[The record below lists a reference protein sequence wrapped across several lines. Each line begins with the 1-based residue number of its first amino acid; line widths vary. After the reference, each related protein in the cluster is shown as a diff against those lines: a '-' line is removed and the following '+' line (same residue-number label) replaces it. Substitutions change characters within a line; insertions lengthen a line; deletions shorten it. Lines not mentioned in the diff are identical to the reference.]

1 MKVNEPDL
9 GNLRTF
15 VKYVIVGGVNTVF
28 GYGIF
33 ALLIYLGLAY
43 PVALFIATVLGIAF
57 NFKSTGIFV
66 FQSHDN
72 RLIFRFV
79 TVYFLIYFIN
89 LIGLKILSGEGLG
102 MYYAAG
108 IMLPF
113 MALVGFIAN
122 KKLVFR
128 K

>member
-1 MKVNEPDL
+1 VKVNALDS

-15 VKYVIVGGVNTVF
+15 TKYVVVGGVNTVF

-33 ALLIYLGLAY
+33 ALLIYFGFAY

-66 FQSHDN
+66 FRSHDN
-72 RLIFRFV
+72 KLIFRFV
-79 TVYFLIYFIN
+79 AVYFLIYLIN
-89 LIGLKILSGEGLG
+89 LIGLKILSEEGLG

-108 IMLPF
+108 IMLPI

>member
-1 MKVNEPDL
+1 MKVNELDP
-9 GNLRTF
+9 GNFRIF
-15 VKYVIVGGVNTVF
+15 SKYVVVGGVNTVF

-33 ALLIYLGLAY
+33 ALLIYFGLVY

-79 TVYFLIYFIN
+79 AVYFLIYFIN

-108 IMLPF
+108 IMLPI

>member
-1 MKVNEPDL
+1 MKVNALDS

-15 VKYVIVGGVNTVF
+15 TKYVVVGGVNTVF

-33 ALLIYLGLAY
+33 ALLIYFGLAY

-79 TVYFLIYFIN
+79 AVYFLIYLIN
-89 LIGLKILSGEGLG
+89 LIGLKILSEEGLG

-108 IMLPF
+108 IMLPI

>member
-1 MKVNEPDL
+1 MKVNGLDP

-15 VKYVIVGGVNTVF
+15 SKYVVVGGVNTVF

-33 ALLIYLGLAY
+33 ALLIYLGLVY
-43 PVALFIATVLGIAF
+43 PVALFIATILGVAF
-57 NFKSTGIFV
+57 NFKSTGILV
-66 FQSHDN
+66 FQSYDN
-72 RLIFRFV
+72 SLIFRFV
-79 TVYFLIYFIN
+79 AVYFLIYFIN
-89 LIGLKILSGEGLG
+89 LIGLKILSEEGLG

-108 IMLPF
+108 IMLPI

-122 KKLVFR
+122 NKLVFR